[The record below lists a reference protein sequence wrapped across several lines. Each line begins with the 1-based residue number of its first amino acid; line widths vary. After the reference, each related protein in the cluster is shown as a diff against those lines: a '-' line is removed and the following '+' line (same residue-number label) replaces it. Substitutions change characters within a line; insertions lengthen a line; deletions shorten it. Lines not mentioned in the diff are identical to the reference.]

1 MMTVKSYLTA
11 MLIYWVAAAIGIV
24 VMRRLWFAT
33 PLTSLGG
40 VMLGLI
46 GGVLLAPAF
55 PAPEVQSMAPALIIV
70 VFNTLFGEGFQS
82 AVTPALWLLGG
93 VLSGA
98 VAGFFWA
105 RRGAGR
111 TSL

>member
-1 MMTVKSYLTA
+1 MLTTQSYLIA
-11 MLIYWVAAAIGIV
+11 MLIYGVSALIGV
-24 VMRRLWFAT
+24 VLMRRLWFAT

-46 GGVLLAPAF
+46 AGVLLAPAF
-55 PAPEVQSMAPALIIV
+55 PAPEVESMAPALIIV

-93 VLSGA
+93 ALSGA